1 MQHIF
6 NVQEKIDKQIKNVSP
21 VVSTIV
27 ARENRRIF
35 CLLLCAAV
43 LFGGAKQQ
51 AENPSVFAG

>member
-35 CLLLCAAV
+35 R
-43 LFGGAKQQ
+43 LFSQ
-51 AENPSVFAG
+51 ASTIVACV